1 MLPKIKTFF
10 TQKKK
15 KNQTFFFDEYES
27 ICLSVLLIKTRI
39 FCMKKL
45 IKLSFPFLILWL
57 CVYREINHVFEIA
70 ENSRFLNTINL
81 RVFSNT
87 LMKTHICVYC
97 QSFFLMNETYC
108 IIMTKI
114 PNNNLIPC
122 HHRSPL
128 YFVPLSLSPL
138 YLQLMSFCP
147 LSLNFLFRCHCT
159 AVLSSSFCL
168 NCILWARTKT

>member
-1 MLPKIKTFF
+1 MFKRSVNQNAYFLYEEI
-10 TQKKK
+10 
-15 KNQTFFFDEYES
+15 NQTFLS
-27 ICLSVLLIKTRI
+27 IFKPLAN
-39 FCMKKL
+39 
-45 IKLSFPFLILWL
+45 WL
-57 CVYREINHVFEIA
+57 CVYKEINHVFEIA
-70 ENSRFLNTINL
+70 ENSRFLNTMNL

-87 LMKTHICVYC
+87 LMITHICVYC

-147 LSLNFLFRCHCT
+147 LISLNFLFRCHCT

-168 NCILWARTKT
+168 TCILWARTKT